1 MKLPDDNPSPEQE
14 YVLRTCLGRMV
25 KQITPE
31 KRVLKFLFFSINKM
45 TWTELKVKA
54 KRYDKLVGFHF
65 RWLEALTV

>member
-1 MKLPDDNPSPEQE
+1 MKLPDENPSPEQE

-31 KRVLKFLFFSINKM
+31 KRVLKFLFVSVNKM

-54 KRYDKLVGFHF
+54 KRYDRLFWVSF
-65 RWLEALTV
+65 